1 MGSKCLA
8 LGSKDQNLLQQVCVK
23 ETEAYQKRPF
33 GRLRIATYKQK
44 MGLDIDPKLKYEC
57 QKDLNDGDSLME
69 DGKLKD
75 AIPFY
80 VQLISRDIVDPYT
93 VGTAGASGIRNWGK
107 LYADP
112 VGTQYLNAE
121 PVSTLTLAELKKKQL
136 AKETDEK
143 EYELV
148 VDRRV

>member
-8 LGSKDQNLLQQVCVK
+8 LGSKDQNLL
-23 ETEAYQKRPF
+23 
-33 GRLRIATYKQK
+33 AT
-44 MGLDIDPKLKYEC
+44 G
-57 QKDLNDGDSLME
+57 
-69 DGKLKD
+69 
-75 AIPFY
+75 
-80 VQLISRDIVDPYT
+80 RDIVDPYT
-93 VGTAGASGIRNWGK
+93 VGTAGASGIHNWGK
-107 LYADP
+107 LYVDP

-121 PVSTLTLAELKKKQL
+121 PALTLTLAELKKKQL